1 MVAGVIRIV
10 MGVGAR
16 GGVARRVGRA
26 AAAGIIVTRI
36 HIRRGSF
43 GWLEQV
49 CDLHSIKT
57 RVLVHTSKLDFF
69 LRLFF
74 AACSF
79 GYLCFV
85 LY

>member
-36 HIRRGSF
+36 HIHIQRGSF
-43 GWLEQV
+43 WLV
-49 CDLHSIKT
+49 NW
-57 RVLVHTSKLDFF
+57 LVGAGL
-69 LRLFF
+69 
-74 AACSF
+74 
-79 GYLCFV
+79 
-85 LY
+85 